1 MNQINF
7 VETIEKQ
14 NQIVK
19 EQAEIID
26 GLFLLLS
33 QHITVEEADNLP
45 FAEKIREAAI
55 AADSIT
61 GKENLA

>member
-55 AADSIT
+55 AADSIA
-61 GKENLA
+61 GKENLV